1 VTDLLI
7 DTVMQAAKGD
17 VGGYEKTLEIVR
29 AKHVACATE
38 LFSPAVAQAYGRAL
52 EEDIRNLHD
61 ILRAVSLM
69 RYSGEKIVELVSGHG
84 EIWSARMLTALF
96 QEGGHDFAF
105 VDARKVLF
113 VDESVEGG
121 PEIMWERSQAALRQ
135 LMGETPAACPV
146 ITGFIASTSDGVA
159 TTLKRDGSDYSASI
173 FGRLLEA
180 TGITI
185 WTDVDGV
192 LSADPRR
199 VPEAKVH
206 VGFWGL
212 GFGCGWRGGAWM
224 FRFISSDP
232 SIHPSI
238 YQLTPPPSLNHY
250 FTPIRCWR
258 TCRTRRRWSWRTS
271 GPRSST
277 PRP

>member
-1 VTDLLI
+1 MTDLLI
-7 DTVMQAAKGD
+7 DTVMQAARGD
-17 VGGYEKTLEIVR
+17 VAGYEATLEVVKAR
-29 AKHVACATE
+29 HVACATE
-38 LFSPAVAQAYGRAL
+38 LFSSGVAQAYGAAL
-52 EEDIRNLHD
+52 EDDIRNLRD

-113 VDESVEGG
+113 VDEGVESG
-121 PEIMWERSQAALRQ
+121 PEIMWERSKAALQ
-135 LMGETPAACPV
+135 ALMAGTPTTCPV

-173 FGRLLEA
+173 FGRLLDA
-180 TGITI
+180 HGITI

-199 VPEAKVH
+199 VPEAKASQARVLWGGW
-206 VGFWGL
+206 VGTGRV
-212 GFGCGWRGGAWM
+212 G
-224 FRFISSDP
+224 SDAR
-232 SIHPSI
+232 I
-238 YQLTPPPSLNHY
+238 LVL
-250 FTPIRCWR
+250 
-258 TCRTRRRWSWRTS
+258 
-271 GPRSST
+271 
-277 PRP
+277 